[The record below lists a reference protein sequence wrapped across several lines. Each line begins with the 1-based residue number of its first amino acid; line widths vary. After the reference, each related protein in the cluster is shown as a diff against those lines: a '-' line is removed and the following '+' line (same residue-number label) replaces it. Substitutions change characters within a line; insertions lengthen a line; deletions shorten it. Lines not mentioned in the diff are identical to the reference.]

1 MAGSGDDGQPRVD
14 RTAFSVFDS
23 FEEADA
29 ADAAYWRSRT
39 PAERMAHLELL
50 RGTEG
55 RSELES
61 SGSRRRL
68 GTLGQV
74 AQRHGA
80 LGEGTGWSTVGLA
93 ERFARSRSRSAVRL
107 VTRASLS

>member
-1 MAGSGDDGQPRVD
+1 MKDEPRVD

-50 RGTEG
+50 RRINYGERAAGRMERVLVIEPELPTEPPHPG
-55 RSELES
+55 
-61 SGSRRRL
+61 
-68 GTLGQV
+68 
-74 AQRHGA
+74 
-80 LGEGTGWSTVGLA
+80 
-93 ERFARSRSRSAVRL
+93 
-107 VTRASLS
+107 